1 MTPEITKDNLPAIK
15 AVLVEYIE
23 RSEEAFALETEMLK
37 VMMAMFNKLE
47 EVL

>member
-1 MTPEITKDNLPAIK
+1 MNPEITRDNLPAIREI
-15 AVLVEYIE
+15 LTEYIE

-37 VMMAMFNKLE
+37 VMMAMFDKLE